1 MSLSKKLCINKNSR
15 IYDLSN
21 FKSRSR
27 SCKTLEL
34 IQQIVKDPLVSKFF
48 VVILIFIIYLNFKI
62 KNIERDPFFVADLD
76 EIYLRYCKWK
86 EKLPRIEPLYAVKS
100 NYDYY
105 VIKLMSSLGKV
116 TNLS

>member
-1 MSLSKKLCINKNSR
+1 MSLSKKLSISKNSR

-21 FKSRSR
+21 FKSHTQ

-34 IQQIVKDPLVSKFF
+34 IQQIVKDPLVCKFF
-48 VVILIFIIYLNFKI
+48 VMILIFTFDLNFKF
-62 KNIERDPFFVADLD
+62 KNKERDPFFVADLD
-76 EIYLRYCKWK
+76 EIYLRYCKWT

-116 TNLS
+116 SNLS